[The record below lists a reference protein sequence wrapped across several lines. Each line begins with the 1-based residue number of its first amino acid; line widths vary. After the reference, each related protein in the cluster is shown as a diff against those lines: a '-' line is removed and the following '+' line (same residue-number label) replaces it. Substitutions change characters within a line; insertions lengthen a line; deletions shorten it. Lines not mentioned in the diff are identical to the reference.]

1 MAMLE
6 SLKNSMRLP
15 NLRNRLLFTVLMMAV
30 LRLGAHIPVPGV
42 DPEKVA
48 KLLSDQGGLLGL
60 VDLFS
65 GGAFKQM
72 AIFAMSVTPYI
83 NSSII
88 MQLLTVVIPKLE
100 EMQKEGEE
108 GRKKIQQ
115 YTRYGTVVLG
125 IIQAFGFAV
134 TLRNQGVY
142 LNPGWASTTVVM
154 ISLTAGTA
162 FLMWLGEMI
171 TEKGIGNGI
180 SLIIFAGIVSR
191 VPAGIKIFWDLY
203 RAQAIGILTVLL
215 VVAAAAVMIGLV
227 VLITEGVRKVPVEYA
242 KRVVGKRV
250 YGGQRTHLPIRVNQA
265 GMIPIIFANSLLYL
279 PMTIATYV
287 PTSGFAGFV
296 NRWLSGSGAYGW
308 VFYLLNAL
316 LIIFF
321 TYFYTAVTF
330 NPTEV
335 ADNLKKNGGFI
346 PGYRPGKPTADYLA
360 RVSDRLT
367 LVGSLYLAGL
377 TTLPIIVTKAAGLGQ
392 QAFMTGSAL
401 LIVVGTAL
409 DTMKQIE
416 AQLVMR
422 HYQGFM
428 RS

>member
-6 SLKNSMRLP
+6 SLRNSMRLP
-15 NLRNRLLFTVLMMAV
+15 GLRNRLLFTLLMLAV

-42 DPEKVA
+42 
-48 KLLSDQGGLLGL
+48 KLDRVQEILGAGGLLGL

-65 GGAFKQM
+65 GGAFKNL

-88 MQLLTVVIPKLE
+88 MQLLTIVIPKLE

-125 IIQAFGFAV
+125 IIQAFGTAYYLKASDAFLV
-134 TLRNQGVY
+134 NNWWTLIVI
-142 LNPGWASTTVVM
+142 M

-180 SLIIFAGIVSR
+180 SLIIFAGIVAR
-191 VPAGIKIFWDLY
+191 VPSTLTTLWDML
-203 RAQAIGILTVLL
+203 RNDLISVFSVALIGIVAVA
-215 VVAAAAVMIGLV
+215 VVAAVI
-227 VLITEGVRKVPVEYA
+227 LITEGVRKIPVEYA

-250 YGGQRTHLPIRVNQA
+250 YGGQRTHLPMKINQA
-265 GMIPIIFANSLLYL
+265 GVIPVIFAQSLIGL
-279 PMTIATYV
+279 PQTIATWAN
-287 PTSGFAGFV
+287 PSGGFYQFV
-296 NRWLSGSGAYGW
+296 MRYLSFNNWWFWLID
-308 VFYLLNAL
+308 AL
-316 LIIFF
+316 FIIFF

-330 NPTEV
+330 NPTEI
-335 ADNLKKNGGFI
+335 ADNMKKNGGFV

-360 RVSDRLT
+360 RISERLT
-367 LVGSLYLAGL
+367 LVGALFLAAL
-377 TTLPIIVTKAAGLGQ
+377 TVLPVALIALTKIQ
-392 QAFMTGSAL
+392 QAYIGGTAL
-401 LIVVGTAL
+401 LIVVGVGL

-416 AQLVMR
+416 SQLVMR

>member
-6 SLKNSMRLP
+6 TLRNSLRLP
-15 NLRNRLLFTVLMMAV
+15 GLRNRLLFTALMLVV
-30 LRLGAHIPVPGV
+30 LRVGAHIPVPGV
-42 DPEKVA
+42 N
-48 KLLSDQGGLLGL
+48 LSVVQGLFNQGGLLGL

-65 GGAFKQM
+65 GGAFKSF

-88 MQLLTVVIPKLE
+88 MQLLTIVIPRLE

-125 IIQAFGFAV
+125 LVQAFGLGL
-134 TLRNQGVY
+134 TLKNSGAFI
-142 LNPGWASTTVVM
+142 NNTWTTLFVIM

-180 SLIIFAGIVSR
+180 SLIIFANIVARIPDTLISMVALVRAGGINVFQ
-191 VPAGIKIFWDLY
+191 VALVAGLT
-203 RAQAIGILTVLL
+203 ILVIAL
-215 VVAAAAVMIGLV
+215 VI
-227 VLITEGVRKVPVEYA
+227 LIVEGVRKIPVEYA

-250 YGGQRTHLPIRVNQA
+250 YGGQRTHLPLKINQA
-265 GMIPIIFANSLLYL
+265 GVIPVIFAQSLLL
-279 PMTIATYV
+279 FPQTIANFLS
-287 PTSGFAGFV
+287 PTNGFAVFV
-296 NRWLSGSGAYGW
+296 NRFLGAGSVWYW
-308 VFYLLNAL
+308 VLYAL

-330 NPTEV
+330 NPTEI
-335 ADNLKKNGGFI
+335 ADNMKKNGGFI
-346 PGYRPGKPTADYLA
+346 PGFRPGKPTAEYLA
-360 RVSDRLT
+360 RISERLT
-367 LVGSLYLAGL
+367 LVGAIFLAAL
-377 TTLPIIVTKAAGLGQ
+377 SVLPILVVNATGVQGAALGG
-392 QAFMTGSAL
+392 TAL
-401 LIVVGTAL
+401 LIMVGVAIE
-409 DTMKQIE
+409 TMKQIE
-416 AQLVMR
+416 AQMVMR

>member
-1 MAMLE
+1 MLE
-6 SLKNSMRLP
+6 SLRNSMRLP
-15 NLRNRLLFTVLMMAV
+15 GLRNRLLFTLLMLAV
-30 LRLGAHIPVPGV
+30 LRLGSHIPVPGV
-42 DPEKVA
+42 
-48 KLLSDQGGLLGL
+48 KLDVVQRLLGQGGLLGL

-65 GGAFKQM
+65 GGAFKNL

-88 MQLLTVVIPKLE
+88 MQLLTIVIPRLE

-125 IIQAFGFAV
+125 LVQAFGTGFYLMRSGAFINDGSV
-134 TLRNQGVY
+134 WTLIVI
-142 LNPGWASTTVVM
+142 M

-180 SLIIFAGIVSR
+180 SLIIFAGIVAR
-191 VPAGIKIFWDLY
+191 VPSTIQSLFEMLRAGVISIFSVAL
-203 RAQAIGILTVLL
+203 IGILAVV
-215 VVAAAAVMIGLV
+215 VVACVI
-227 VLITEGVRKVPVEYA
+227 LITEGVRKIPVEYA

-250 YGGQRTHLPIRVNQA
+250 YGGQRTHLPMKINQA
-265 GMIPIIFANSLLYL
+265 GVIPIIFAQSLIGL
-279 PMTIATYV
+279 PQTIASWM
-287 PTSGFAGFV
+287 PNTSWFYQFV
-296 NRWLSGSGAYGW
+296 NNYLSWSNWWFW
-308 VFYLLNAL
+308 VLDAL
-316 LIIFF
+316 FIIFF

-330 NPTEV
+330 NPTEI
-335 ADNLKKNGGFI
+335 ADNMKKNGGFV

-360 RVSDRLT
+360 RISERLT
-367 LVGSLYLAGL
+367 LVGSLFLAAL
-377 TTLPIIVTKAAGLGQ
+377 TILPMALITLTQIQ
-392 QAFMTGSAL
+392 QAYIGGTAL
-401 LIVVGTAL
+401 LIVVGVGL

>member
-6 SLKNSMRLP
+6 TLRNSLRLP
-15 NLRNRLLFTVLMMAV
+15 GLRNRLLFTALMLVV
-30 LRLGAHIPVPGV
+30 LRVGAHIPVPGV
-42 DPEKVA
+42 NLDIVQSLFA
-48 KLLSDQGGLLGL
+48 GGGFLGL

-65 GGAFKQM
+65 GGAFQAF

-88 MQLLTVVIPKLE
+88 MQLLTIVVPRLE

-115 YTRYGTVVLG
+115 YTRYGTVILG
-125 IIQAFGFAV
+125 LVQAFGLGY
-134 TLRNQGVY
+134 TLKINNAF
-142 LNPGWASTTVVM
+142 LNNTWTTLIVIM

-180 SLIIFAGIVSR
+180 SLIIFANIVAQ
-191 VPAGIKIFWDLY
+191 VPTTIWDMIQLVRTGAYNIF
-203 RAQAIGILTVLL
+203 QVGMIAILALIVVAL
-215 VVAAAAVMIGLV
+215 VVF
-227 VLITEGVRKVPVEYA
+227 ITEGVRKIPVEYA

-250 YGGQRTHLPIRVNQA
+250 YGGQRTHLPLKINQA
-265 GMIPIIFANSLLYL
+265 GVIPVIFAQSLLL
-279 PMTIATYV
+279 FPTTIANFL
-287 PTSGFAGFV
+287 PEGGFARFV
-296 NRWLSGSGAYGW
+296 NTYLNANTVWYWVAY
-308 VFYLLNAL
+308 AL

-330 NPTEV
+330 NPTEI
-335 ADNLKKNGGFI
+335 ADNMKKNGGFV
-346 PGYRPGKPTADYLA
+346 PGYRPGKPTAEYLA
-360 RVSDRLT
+360 RISERIT
-367 LVGSLYLAGL
+367 LVGSLFLAAL
-377 TTLPIIVTKAAGLGQ
+377 TVLPIAVIQATGIEGAYLGG
-392 QAFMTGSAL
+392 TAL
-401 LIVVGTAL
+401 LIVVGVAL
-409 DTMKQIE
+409 ETMKQIE